1 MKKILLLTLSMM
13 VGISALFA
21 QQRVTGTVIF
31 AEDGSPLPYVTVVVA
46 GTTITTQTDL
56 DGVYSVNVPAG
67 RTELTFTYVGMQTV
81 TVQIAGRSVV
91 DVEMVSDAVALED
104 VIVVAYGT
112 ARKEAFTG
120 SAAVVSSE
128 EIQRRQVSNVTN
140 ALAGVAAGVQAI
152 STTGQP
158 GSSATIR
165 IRGFGSMSA
174 SNAPLYVVDG
184 VPFDGSINTLN
195 PNDIESMTVLKDA
208 AASAIYGHRGANGV
222 IIITTRR
229 GTSADAQVT
238 FEGRWGNNTRA
249 VPNYNVMTDPDM
261 YYETLYKALYNSRTV
276 LGQSEAQAHTYANN
290 TLFSRTGYQIY
301 TMPEGQYLVGT
312 NGKLN
317 PNATLGWSDGE
328 YYYTPDN
335 WYNELFLKGNL
346 RQEYNF
352 TVSGRSDKINY
363 FMSAGYLDD
372 TGIVS
377 GSGFSRFTTRLKAE
391 YQAKSW
397 LKVGANMAYSNSNN
411 KAPGSQTSWGSSG
424 NLFYVSSMIAPI
436 YPMYVRNA
444 DGTIK
449 VDANGYT
456 VYDFGTLDS
465 SNQIRA
471 FLSMSNPAITL
482 LLDDFNS
489 YTDNL
494 DGKYYAIVE
503 PVKGLTITANIGVI
517 ARNVRSN
524 NLGNPFYGG
533 SVSSG
538 GEVEVSHSRL
548 LTTNQQ
554 YLAAYKRTFSGHTI
568 DLLAGYES
576 YSYKYQYLYGWN
588 KKLYNPKVGELNN
601 AIYGLNPSPV
611 ANSYV
616 DTYAT
621 QGILAR
627 FQYDFQEK
635 YFLSVSYRRDASSRF
650 APENRW
656 GNFGS
661 VGGAWLIN
669 KEGFMRNLTWLSTL
683 KLKASFG
690 IQGNDGLPNYY
701 PYLDQFSIGNNNGE
715 FAVSMSYKGNRDITW
730 EKSQNLNVGLEFG
743 LFNER
748 LTGGVEFFNRLSS
761 DLLYNLPV
769 APSNG
774 YTSFPMNVGAIRNR
788 GVEVEIGAAI
798 INTRDIQWSVS
809 LNATHY
815 KNTIL
820 DLHESVREVG
830 IKGSRSIIEIGGSLF
845 DTYYREYAGVDP
857 ETGKAQYYK
866 DVLDDQGNVTGREI
880 TTDYS
885 IATQYNN
892 GSSLAK
898 VMGGF
903 GTSLTAYGFDLSAQF
918 GYQLGGKI
926 YDFGYEE
933 LMHNGQSSMGGTNW
947 HFDILNAWTPENTS
961 SNIPRL
967 NATDDT
973 RQQNST
979 RYLVSSNYLS
989 VNNVTVGYTLPKKWT
1004 EKIKVAKLRFYATGD
1019 NLWVFSVRQGLDPR
1033 QDFGGTEWA
1042 GSFRYSALRTISGGI
1057 SITF

>member
-1 MKKILLLTLSMM
+1 MKKILLLTLSML

-46 GTTITTQTDL
+46 GTTITSQTDL
-56 DGVYSVNVPAG
+56 DGVYSINVPAG
-67 RTELTFTYVGMQTV
+67 REELTFTYVGMQTV

-112 ARKEAFTG
+112 AKKEAFTG

-128 EIQRRQVSNVTN
+128 DIQRRQVSNVTN

-184 VPFDGSINTLN
+184 VPFDGSLNSLN

-276 LGQSEAQAHTYANN
+276 LGQSGAQAHTYANN
-290 TLFSRTGYQIY
+290 TLFDRTGYQIY
-301 TMPEGQYLVGT
+301 TIPEGQYLVGT
-312 NGKLN
+312 NGKIN

-352 TVSGRSDKINY
+352 TVSGRSEKINY

-372 TGIVS
+372 SGIVS
-377 GSGFSRFTTRLKAE
+377 GSSFSRFTARMKAE
-391 YQAKSW
+391 YQAKEW

-424 NLFYVSSMIAPI
+424 NLFYVSSLIAPI

-449 VDANGYT
+449 VDNNGYT

-465 SNQIRA
+465 SNQIRS

-503 PVKGLTITANIGVI
+503 PVKGLTLTANIT
-517 ARNVRSN
+517 
-524 NLGNPFYGG
+524 
-533 SVSSG
+533 SG
-538 GEVEVSHSRL
+538 
-548 LTTNQQ
+548 
-554 YLAAYKRTFSGHTI
+554 
-568 DLLAGYES
+568 
-576 YSYKYQYLYGWN
+576 
-588 KKLYNPKVGELNN
+588 
-601 AIYGLNPSPV
+601 
-611 ANSYV
+611 
-616 DTYAT
+616 
-621 QGILAR
+621 
-627 FQYDFQEK
+627 
-635 YFLSVSYRRDASSRF
+635 
-650 APENRW
+650 
-656 GNFGS
+656 
-661 VGGAWLIN
+661 
-669 KEGFMRNLTWLSTL
+669 
-683 KLKASFG
+683 
-690 IQGNDGLPNYY
+690 
-701 PYLDQFSIGNNNGE
+701 
-715 FAVSMSYKGNRDITW
+715 
-730 EKSQNLNVGLEFG
+730 
-743 LFNER
+743 
-748 LTGGVEFFNRLSS
+748 
-761 DLLYNLPV
+761 
-769 APSNG
+769 
-774 YTSFPMNVGAIRNR
+774 RNR
-788 GVEVEIGAAI
+788 YSVEGV
-798 INTRDIQWSVS
+798 
-809 LNATHY
+809 
-815 KNTIL
+815 
-820 DLHESVREVG
+820 
-830 IKGSRSIIEIGGSLF
+830 
-845 DTYYREYAGVDP
+845 P
-857 ETGKAQYYK
+857 
-866 DVLDDQGNVTGREI
+866 
-880 TTDYS
+880 
-885 IATQYNN
+885 
-892 GSSLAK
+892 
-898 VMGGF
+898 
-903 GTSLTAYGFDLSAQF
+903 
-918 GYQLGGKI
+918 
-926 YDFGYEE
+926 
-933 LMHNGQSSMGGTNW
+933 
-947 HFDILNAWTPENTS
+947 
-961 SNIPRL
+961 
-967 NATDDT
+967 
-973 RQQNST
+973 
-979 RYLVSSNYLS
+979 
-989 VNNVTVGYTLPKKWT
+989 
-1004 EKIKVAKLRFYATGD
+1004 
-1019 NLWVFSVRQGLDPR
+1019 
-1033 QDFGGTEWA
+1033 
-1042 GSFRYSALRTISGGI
+1042 
-1057 SITF
+1057 